1 MTMDDLGMLGGTPN
15 IVNIFNQYYGLDP
28 DTNPYLNCTVS
39 DHYDLLEICTN
50 NLYKEKPIFLSMN
63 IQSLNSKL
71 NDLKQF
77 LFELEKNNVKV
88 IAVALQE
95 IWQIQHSDLMQIPTL
110 TLYFCSAIIKGAE
123 ESVFM
128 STKVYHFKRWRT

>member
-1 MTMDDLGMLGGTPN
+1 
-15 IVNIFNQYYGLDP
+15 
-28 DTNPYLNCTVS
+28 
-39 DHYDLLEICTN
+39 
-50 NLYKEKPIFLSMN
+50 MN
-63 IQSLNSKL
+63 IQSLSSKL

-110 TLYFCSAIIKGAE
+110 TLYFCSAIIKGVE